1 MEIQGIIKV
10 ILPAVG
16 GVSQRTGNPWKK
28 QTFVLQTEEQYQKM
42 VPFDVFGDER
52 IAQFNL
58 QLGDRVKVF
67 FDVEGHE
74 YNGRWFAALRCFN
87 ITRPAEQQGTQQVTQ
102 QTVASEPTQVFEAVQ
117 TPPGITPRQQPQ
129 PQYAARAGNP
139 APPPAQDDLPF

>member
-87 ITRPAEQQGTQQVTQ
+87 VARPGQQQMQPQPQPQIQPQPV
-102 QTVASEPTQVFEAVQ
+102 
-117 TPPGITPRQQPQ
+117 QQPQ